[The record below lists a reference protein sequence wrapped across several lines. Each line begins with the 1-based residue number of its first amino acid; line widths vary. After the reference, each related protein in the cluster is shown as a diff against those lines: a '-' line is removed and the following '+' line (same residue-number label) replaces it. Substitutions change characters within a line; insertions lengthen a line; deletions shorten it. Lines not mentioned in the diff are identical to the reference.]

1 MRPQEGLTQTATRGH
16 GRPVA
21 ADACPLCGSGVSP
34 FHSVR
39 NRAMTRD
46 FVHCAV
52 CDLVSVSARFHV
64 GHEAERRRY
73 LEHDNNP
80 DDADYRAF
88 LDRLWSQMKPQLDP
102 GSKGLDY
109 GAGPGPALAA
119 MMAEDGF
126 VVSVYDKHFHPD
138 RAVLQDTYDFI
149 VCTET
154 AEHFDDPARDFR
166 ALDGLLRPGGW
177 LGVMTAML
185 DDWADFPEWY
195 YHRDPTHIAF
205 YSRRTMGWIADAHGW
220 RPSFPKENVVLLH
233 KS

>member
-1 MRPQEGLTQTATRGH
+1 MRPQERLED
-16 GRPVA
+16 RPAA
-21 ADACPLCGSGVSP
+21 ADPCPLCGSAATL

-39 NRAMTRD
+39 NRAMSRD

-52 CDLVSVSARFHV
+52 CDLVSVPARFHV

-73 LEHDNNP
+73 LEHNNDP
-80 DDADYRAF
+80 DDPDYRAF
-88 LDRLWSQMKPQLDP
+88 LNRLWSLMKPRLEP

-119 MMAEDGF
+119 MMTEDGF
-126 VVSVYDKHFHPD
+126 DVSIYDKHFHPD

-154 AEHFDDPARDFR
+154 AEHFDNPAKDFR
-166 ALDGLLRPGGW
+166 ALDGLLRHSGC
-177 LGVMTAML
+177 LGVMTATL

-195 YHRDPTHIAF
+195 YHRDPTHVAF
-205 YSRRTMGWIADAHGW
+205 YSRRTMQWIADAHGW